1 MSLML
6 ILFVIFSQFENFR
19 LFYVTIDNS
28 KIRKAKYTQE
38 NMAKLLH
45 MTQCQYQRRE
55 KGEIKI
61 SDEEWERIAKAL
73 DTPVE
78 DIKEDDD
85 SNIQVNNYDNNSG
98 SYFGSNNYFYNIPD
112 FILENQQ
119 DYINLLKQE
128 IQDLKEEINNLKSQN
143 KIS

>member
-1 MSLML
+1 MIKTKL
-6 ILFVIFSQFENFR
+6 I
-19 LFYVTIDNS
+19 
-28 KIRKAKYTQE
+28 KARKGKYTQE

-45 MTQCQYQRRE
+45 MTQSQYQRRE

-73 DTPVE
+73 DTNVE
-78 DIKEDDD
+78 NIKEDD
-85 SNIQVNNYDNNSG
+85 SNLQVNHYDNNSG

-119 DYINLLKQE
+119 EYINFLKKE
-128 IQDLKEEINNLKSQN
+128 IESLKEEVDALKSQIN
-143 KIS
+143 K